1 MPLELCATF
10 LLLGVLQQPIYPEL
24 SLVYAASPLRC
35 VALFGAVLLATVLL
49 DAVASVPPVR
59 MLGAPSVAAC
69 PWSAVAHLPLPVGVS
84 VSLGQPV
91 AL

>member
-1 MPLELCATF
+1 MP
-10 LLLGVLQQPIYPEL
+10 
-24 SLVYAASPLRC
+24 PLRC
-35 VALFGAVLLATVLL
+35 TALLGTVLL
-49 DAVASVPPVR
+49 DALLLATVPLGEVASVPLVR
-59 MLGAPSVAAC
+59 MLGAPSVAAR